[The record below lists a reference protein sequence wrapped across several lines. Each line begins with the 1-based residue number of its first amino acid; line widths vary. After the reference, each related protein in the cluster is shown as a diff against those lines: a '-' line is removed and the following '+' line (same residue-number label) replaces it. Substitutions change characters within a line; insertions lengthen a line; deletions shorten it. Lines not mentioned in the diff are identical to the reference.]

1 MPEQVTWYAA
11 IPVAR
16 RDDGWLACDDL
27 AVECATADY
36 NGVYTDQALQMLR
49 QIGYSFGY

>member
-1 MPEQVTWYAA
+1 MLKGFAAVVICILVT
-11 IPVAR
+11 V
-16 RDDGWLACDDL
+16 DHK
-27 AVECATADY
+27 VY